1 MEQVAFAPSNFVPGI
16 GPSPDKLLQGR
27 LFAYED
33 TQRWRLGANHHQIPI
48 NKPKI

>member
-1 MEQVAFAPSNFVPGI
+1 MPGI

-27 LFAYED
+27 LLHED

-48 NKPKI
+48 NQAKNKVSTYQMDG